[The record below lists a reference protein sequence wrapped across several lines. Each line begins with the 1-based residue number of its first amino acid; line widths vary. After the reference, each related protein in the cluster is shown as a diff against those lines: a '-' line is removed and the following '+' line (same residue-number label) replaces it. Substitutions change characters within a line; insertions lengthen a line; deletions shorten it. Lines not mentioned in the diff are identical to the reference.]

1 MEERIRQIDEL
12 RLFFKE
18 RPNEWIPLNVIMRLG
33 IAQYN
38 ARIYEL
44 RAEGMKI
51 EQKSEM
57 VEGRRHSYYRYVKYE
72 SAPHQ
77 TTLPFLGGSRGQ

>member
-18 RPNEWIPLNVIMRLG
+18 RPNEWIPLNEIIRLG
-33 IAQYN
+33 LAQYN
-38 ARIYEL
+38 ARIFEL
-44 RAEGMKI
+44 RGEGMKI

-57 VEGRRHSYYRYVKYE
+57 SSGRRYSYYKYVKYE
-72 SAPHQ
+72 SAPAQ
-77 TTLPFLGGSRGQ
+77 ETLPFARGSL